1 MMPGLV
7 LDTDVLI
14 DFLRGQVE
22 AVGYLESVS
31 DELLTSV
38 VTVAELFA
46 GVREGEERRILEE
59 LLEEFRVVP
68 VTREVAELGGLHRRD
83 YRKSHNIQLAD
94 ALIAATVEREQATL
108 VTLNDKHFPML
119 KQVVVPYRKA

>member
-1 MMPGLV
+1 MPGLV

-14 DFLRGQVE
+14 DFLRGRME
-22 AVGYLESVS
+22 AVEYLEGVS
-31 DELLTSV
+31 DELLTSA

-46 GVREGEERRILEE
+46 GVREGEERRIVEE
-59 LLEEFRVVP
+59 LLEEFRVIP
-68 VTREVAELGGLHRRD
+68 VTREVAEAGGLHQRD
-83 YRKSHNIQLAD
+83 YRKTHDLQLAD

-119 KQVVVPYRKA
+119 KQVVVPYRKT

>member
-1 MMPGLV
+1 MPGLV

-14 DFLRGQVE
+14 DFLRGRME
-22 AVGYLESVS
+22 AVEYLEGVS
-31 DELLTSV
+31 DELLTSA

-68 VTREVAELGGLHRRD
+68 VTSEVAE
-83 YRKSHNIQLAD
+83 A
-94 ALIAATVEREQATL
+94 
-108 VTLNDKHFPML
+108 
-119 KQVVVPYRKA
+119 

>member
-1 MMPGLV
+1 MPGLV

-14 DFLRGQVE
+14 DFLRGRTE

-46 GVREGEERRILEE
+46 GVREGEERRTLEE

-94 ALIAATVEREQATL
+94 ALIAATVEQEQATL

-119 KQVVVPYRKA
+119 KQILVPYRKA